1 MGDPGMLDVFES
13 RFGYHFRDRDYLRH
27 ALTHASTGADRDY
40 ERLEFLGDRVLGLV
54 LAHLLYAEFPEESE
68 GSLARRHA
76 ALVSGA
82 TLAVIA
88 GQIGLG
94 EVLHLS
100 DGERAA
106 GGAKN
111 DNILGDVME
120 ALIGAAYLDGGLEPC
135 RALIAALW
143 KDALHIMV
151 QPPQDPKT
159 ALQEWAQARG
169 LGLPEYA
176 LESRDGPDHAPVFRI
191 RVRVTGFDP
200 VSGAGLSRR
209 AAEKAAALQLMKMI
223 GIPE

>member
-1 MGDPGMLDVFES
+1 MGDTGTLDTFEA
-13 RFGYHFRDRDYLRH
+13 RFGYRFRDRDYLRH

-54 LAHLLYAEFPEESE
+54 VAHLLYNEFPEESE

-82 TLAVIA
+82 TLAIIA
-88 GQIGLG
+88 SQIGLG
-94 EVLHLS
+94 DVMHLS

-111 DNILGDVME
+111 DNILGDAME
-120 ALIGAAYLDGGLEPC
+120 ALIGAAYLDGGLDPC
-135 RALIAALW
+135 HALIAGLW
-143 KDALHIMV
+143 KDALHTMT

-169 LGLPEYA
+169 LGLPEYV
-176 LESRDGPDHAPVFRI
+176 LEGRDGPDHAPLFRI
-191 RVRVTGFDP
+191 NVRIEGFDP
-200 VSGAGLSRR
+200 ATGEGLSRR
-209 AAEKAAALQLMKMI
+209 AAEKSAALLLMKMI

>member
-1 MGDPGMLDVFES
+1 MDDPCVLDIFEA
-13 RFGYHFRDRDYLRH
+13 RLGYRFRDRDYLRH
-27 ALTHASTGADRDY
+27 ALTHASTGGDRDY

-54 LAHLLYAEFPEESE
+54 VAHLLYKEFPEESE

-82 TLAVIA
+82 TLAIIA

-94 EVLHLS
+94 DVMHLS
-100 DGERAA
+100 EGERAA

-111 DNILGDVME
+111 DNILADVME
-120 ALIGAAYLDGGLEPC
+120 ALIGAAYLDGSLEPC
-135 RALIAALW
+135 HALIAGLW
-143 KDALHIMV
+143 KDALHIMA

-169 LGLPEYA
+169 LGLPEYG
-176 LESRDGPDHAPVFRI
+176 LDSREGPDHAPVFRI
-191 RVRVTGFDP
+191 RVRVEGFDP
-200 VSGAGLSRR
+200 ATGEGLSRR
-209 AAEKAAALQLMKMI
+209 AAEKAAALQLMKLI

>member
-1 MGDPGMLDVFES
+1 MVEPGILDRFEG
-13 RFGYHFRDRDYLRH
+13 RFGYRFHDRDFLRH
-27 ALTHASTGADRDY
+27 ALTHASTGGDRDY

-54 LAHLLYAEFPEESE
+54 VAHLLYTEFPGESE

-76 ALVSGA
+76 ALVSGV
-82 TLAVIA
+82 TLAAIA

-94 EVLHLS
+94 DVMHLS
-100 DGERAA
+100 EGERAA

-111 DNILGDVME
+111 DNILADVME

-135 RALIAALW
+135 QTLIAGLW
-143 KDALHIMV
+143 KDTLHIMI

-169 LGLPEYA
+169 LGLPEYV
-176 LESRDGPDHAPVFRI
+176 LEGRDGPDHAPSFRI
-191 RVRVTGFDP
+191 SVRIAGFDP
-200 VSGAGLSRR
+200 ASGEGPSRR
-209 AAEKAAALQLMKMI
+209 AAEKIAAVHLMNMI